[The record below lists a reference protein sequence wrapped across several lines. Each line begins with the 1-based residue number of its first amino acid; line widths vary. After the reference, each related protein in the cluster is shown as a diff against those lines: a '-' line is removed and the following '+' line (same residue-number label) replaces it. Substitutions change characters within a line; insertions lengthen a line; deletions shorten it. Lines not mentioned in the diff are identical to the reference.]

1 MDRDFSAPRGGL
13 EVEPCPATPRCRGET
28 HPATATLPHL
38 LSSPRIQKEHMVQPP
53 PPLPWIHGARG
64 VTRGPLSSVASSGQ
78 PLLGGSLL
86 QGPDAGASL
95 LQGPDARAR
104 YILPF
109 SILLT
114 SPCPLTSNTSFGHRR
129 NRRARSSSVP
139 VLNLHKKARY
149 QRSQE
154 HAMMFNSG
162 EDAHAVQ
169 KGITCFFVGFWLEI

>member
-104 YILPF
+104 
-109 SILLT
+109 
-114 SPCPLTSNTSFGHRR
+114 R